1 MAGKTIQT
9 GLIGYGLSGR
19 VFHAPFISLA
29 DDFDLKYIAQ
39 RTSDSSKL
47 DYPQTTTVRS
57 HQDILQDREI
67 ELVIVATPNDSHFEL
82 AKQVLLAGKHVIIEK
97 PFSPTLAET
106 NELIKIA
113 DKNNLRLFVF
123 HNRRWDAD
131 FLTVKQVIEGG
142 LLGDIVSY
150 EVHYDRFKPELNPK
164 KWKET
169 EGPASGILYD
179 LGTHII
185 DQAVCLFG
193 APKSVTAQL
202 LKQRTGTQV
211 DDGFDLRLDY
221 DALNVTLKSTL
232 LARELGPKYIIYG
245 RKGTFVKSGI
255 DPQEDDMQAGLSPSS
270 ENWGL
275 ESQEN
280 WGTLNMSISNL
291 NFKGTVESLRG
302 NYMGFYENVVDV
314 IRNNAPYAISPESAQ
329 ITTAIIESALESHK
343 AQKTVTIPTT
353 G

>member
-29 DDFDLKYIAQ
+29 EGFDLKCIAQ
-39 RTSDSSKL
+39 RTADLSKL
-47 DYPQTTTVRS
+47 DYPQTKTVRS
-57 HQDILQDREI
+57 HLDILQDREI
-67 ELVIVATPNDSHFEL
+67 ELVIVATPNGSHFEL

-106 NELIKIA
+106 NELIRIA
-113 DKNNLRLFVF
+113 EKNNLKLFVF

-150 EVHYDRFKPELNPK
+150 EAHYDRFKPELNAK
-164 KWKET
+164 QWKET
-169 EGPASGILYD
+169 EGPGSGVLYD

-185 DQAVCLFG
+185 DQTVCLFG
-193 APKSVTAQL
+193 TPKLVTAQL
-202 LKQRTGTQV
+202 LKQRTGTQI

-232 LARELGPKYIIYG
+232 LARELGPKYIVYG
-245 RKGTFVKSGI
+245 RKGSFVKSGI
-255 DPQEDDMQAGLSPSS
+255 DPQEDDMQAGLSPLS

-275 ESQEN
+275 ESQEH
-280 WGTLNMSISNL
+280 WGTLNTSVSNL
-291 NFKGTVESLRG
+291 NFRGIVESLQG
-302 NYMGFYENVVDV
+302 NYPGFYENVGDV
-314 IRNNAPYAISPESAQ
+314 IRNNAPYAISPDSAQ
-329 ITTAIIESALESHK
+329 ITTAIIENALESHK
-343 AQKTVTIPTT
+343 AQNTVTMQTIR
-353 G
+353 